1 MKLTL
6 IFSILQRGSRREGQ
20 QGGTYF
26 NNPEFA
32 EATRLIELKLT
43 LINPQDIP
51 DYYTL
56 DRFPDSP
63 YEHYPTL
70 YFTGSSWG
78 MQGNEATVIGSVTM
92 SGVGVVRWR
101 LVSLIII
108 TISTRYETEMI

>member
-1 MKLTL
+1 MYFFFTFLKLTL
-6 IFSILQRGSRREGQ
+6 IFSILQHGSRREGQ

-56 DRFPDSP
+56 IPRMSTTRRCISLGHLGACKVMRRP
-63 YEHYPTL
+63 
-70 YFTGSSWG
+70 SSG
-78 MQGNEATVIGSVTM
+78 
-92 SGVGVVRWR
+92 
-101 LVSLIII
+101 L
-108 TISTRYETEMI
+108 